1 MLDKLIKK
9 VIGECLQFLL
19 ILNNFIHPCQLRS
32 LKQRSISDTG
42 IALTHFIHLE
52 WSKNNMTSTL
62 AFNIIQFFPSLNH
75 WLLLLILKKARC
87 DFRVVQ
93 FFSNYVV
100 GRKMQYHWNNFS
112 SSFFNVDIGIE
123 QVSALSPILSA
134 VYISLV
140 FHILKKHLKHL
151 KIPVS
156 ILSFIDNGLFVAQS
170 KYFELI
176 SFS

>member
-1 MLDKLIKK
+1 
-9 VIGECLQFLL
+9 
-19 ILNNFIHPCQLRS
+19 
-32 LKQRSISDTG
+32 
-42 IALTHFIHLE
+42 
-52 WSKNNMTSTL
+52 
-62 AFNIIQFFPSLNH
+62 
-75 WLLLLILKKARC
+75 
-87 DFRVVQ
+87 
-93 FFSNYVV
+93 
-100 GRKMQYHWNNFS
+100 MQYHWNNFS

-170 KYFELI
+170 KSFELI